1 MGISIYFL
9 RKFGISYR
17 LAKSLDED
25 GVELLD
31 LFLQYNPII
40 SEKYS
45 KSKIN
50 KLNNFLF
57 DAIQNLQTYSNIYD
71 EIFMLESLGSAL
83 GTNRIYKF
91 SNSISEYQHLLK
103 SIDWKEEG
111 LSAASEKL
119 KLQVEKYY
127 DTLNSESHKLEY
139 IRWKNFFYFL
149 QNTYVENANIDTLG
163 LNKDVIQTLV

>member
-40 SEKYS
+40 SEKYL

-103 SIDWKEEG
+103 SIDWK
-111 LSAASEKL
+111 
-119 KLQVEKYY
+119 
-127 DTLNSESHKLEY
+127 
-139 IRWKNFFYFL
+139 
-149 QNTYVENANIDTLG
+149 G
-163 LNKDVIQTLV
+163 LNINKFSFASSCAACTLAMASRSCCKLSSTSFTNFC